1 MADGCI
7 LLMTLQENLTLKGA
21 DTIQAR
27 KLTRKQKQLLDRLN
41 LNPNNWLRQKETS
54 SELIIVH
61 RYTDTTRTIRKELS
75 KC

>member
-7 LLMTLQENLTLKGA
+7 LLMTLQENLTLKGD

-61 RYTDTTRTIRKELS
+61 RYTDTVRTIRKELME
-75 KC
+75 